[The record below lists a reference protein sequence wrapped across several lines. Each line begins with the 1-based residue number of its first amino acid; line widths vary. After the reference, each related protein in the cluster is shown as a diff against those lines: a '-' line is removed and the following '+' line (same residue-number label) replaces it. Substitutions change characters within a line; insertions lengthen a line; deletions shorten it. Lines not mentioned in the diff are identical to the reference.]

1 MLDFTKNGVINL
13 HGLPLKMVNKN
24 ILNLLHSGEN
34 VVAPFA
40 VVRDQVIFT
49 NKRIITVEVNGIT
62 GVQQDIFSLPYRKV
76 QYYGIKTAG
85 FAEVIPDSS
94 LLLFFAD
101 GKKAEF
107 HFQEKANIIE
117 IGRIIG
123 MYC

>member
-1 MLDFTKNGVINL
+1 MLDFTKKGVINL

-24 ILNLLHSGEN
+24 VLNLLHSGEN

>member
-1 MLDFTKNGVINL
+1 MLDFTKKGVINL

-24 ILNLLHSGEN
+24 VLNLLHSGEN
-34 VVAPFA
+34 IVAPFA
-40 VVRDQVIFT
+40 IVRDQVIFT

-76 QYYGIKTAG
+76 QYYGIKTVG

-107 HFQEKANIIE
+107 HFQEKSNIIE